1 MRFRFRIV
9 NIVDFS
15 RPFAVFMRGG
25 ERGYPDAMAL
35 DTVSNDF
42 VSTIRTISSFNYV
55 VIPLPNIIYKTCAVR
70 GRCDGN
76 WHTSEHQ
83 QCLEIGC
90 DIANSITSVQ
100 KDSLVIELHD
110 DN

>member
-1 MRFRFRIV
+1 M
-9 NIVDFS
+9 DFS
-15 RPFAVFMRGG
+15 RPFSVFMRGG
-25 ERGYPDAMAL
+25 VRGYPDAMAL

-55 VIPLPNIIYKTCAVR
+55 VFPISNIVYKTCAIR
-70 GRCDGN
+70 GRSDGD

-83 QCLEIGC
+83 HCLEVGGE
-90 DIANSITSVQ
+90 IANAISWVM